1 MGEYIFGSH
10 ILESLTTGMYQDSR
24 MIFREYIQNACDAID
39 SAVEIGLLSD
49 KDEGIIDVNIN
60 RKKRK
65 ITIKDNGT
73 GIKSSEFARV
83 LSNIADSDKKA
94 GIDKGFRGIGRLC
107 GLAYCEKLIFTAKF
121 AGEKV
126 ISKLVCDAELMRELI
141 IGSANAEHDTEK
153 RYTASEVLNFMNE
166 FTFSED
172 KEKEEQEESE
182 NIDEHYFIVELVN
195 INNENTD
202 LLDYDGV
209 KDYLAFTVPLPY
221 SITFSPYRSRIREYA
236 AKLGFVIDEYNIF
249 LNDEQLFKP
258 YTVNFMTGRGKGRA
272 GDEII
277 DLEFENFRDVNN
289 NIIAWLWLGVSHFR
303 GVISEECLMRGIRI
317 RKENIQIGDADTL
330 QRFFSESR
338 GHHYFIGELF
348 CVAKDLIPNSQR
360 DYFNENKLRV
370 ELEYQISH
378 YCATLSRV
386 YHGGSKLN
394 KLIATPDEA
403 AKNALEIEKLRNSH
417 DIIKRIIQDYEE
429 KKERE
434 TEPAE
439 RIITIHSVPARK
451 YSKKEL
457 RLLGKVFGVI
467 NSSLDSETAY
477 ELINKI
483 KDVLE

>member
-172 KEKEEQEESE
+172 KEQE
-182 NIDEHYFIVELVN
+182 
-195 INNENTD
+195 
-202 LLDYDGV
+202 
-209 KDYLAFTVPLPY
+209 
-221 SITFSPYRSRIREYA
+221 
-236 AKLGFVIDEYNIF
+236 
-249 LNDEQLFKP
+249 
-258 YTVNFMTGRGKGRA
+258 
-272 GDEII
+272 
-277 DLEFENFRDVNN
+277 
-289 NIIAWLWLGVSHFR
+289 
-303 GVISEECLMRGIRI
+303 
-317 RKENIQIGDADTL
+317 
-330 QRFFSESR
+330 
-338 GHHYFIGELF
+338 
-348 CVAKDLIPNSQR
+348 
-360 DYFNENKLRV
+360 
-370 ELEYQISH
+370 
-378 YCATLSRV
+378 
-386 YHGGSKLN
+386 
-394 KLIATPDEA
+394 
-403 AKNALEIEKLRNSH
+403 
-417 DIIKRIIQDYEE
+417 
-429 KKERE
+429 
-434 TEPAE
+434 
-439 RIITIHSVPARK
+439 
-451 YSKKEL
+451 
-457 RLLGKVFGVI
+457 
-467 NSSLDSETAY
+467 
-477 ELINKI
+477 
-483 KDVLE
+483 